1 MSLRKSAPTPVS
13 GTSSGNSR
21 VRVSGS
27 VAAGRRSSWV
37 VDGALMRCRGSSL
50 PAGSCGWK
58 EFRRVDGLA
67 EATNFEMKLDLV
79 GVGVAHLA
87 DLLSLADRLSFLD
100 QNLAVVRVRGKI
112 GLVVLADHQ
121 LAVAAQARSG
131 VNDSTGGARQHRL
144 TGLAA
149 NVDALEIRAFRKSRD
164 NLA

>member
-67 EATNFEMKLDLV
+67 EATDFEMKLDLV
-79 GVGVAHLA
+79 GVGVAHLS
-87 DLLSLADRLSFLD
+87 DLLSLANLLSFLD
-100 QNLAVVRVRGKI
+100 QNLPVVRVGGKVGI
-112 GLVVLADHQ
+112 VVLDDDQ
-121 LAVAAQARSG
+121 LAVAAQPRSR
-131 VNDSTGGARQHRL
+131 VNDSTGSAGPPRVTCLARD
-144 TGLAA
+144 
-149 NVDALEIRAFRKSRD
+149 VDTLE
-164 NLA
+164 

>member
-37 VDGALMRCRGSSL
+37 
-50 PAGSCGWK
+50 
-58 EFRRVDGLA
+58 
-67 EATNFEMKLDLV
+67 

-87 DLLSLADRLSFLD
+87 DLLSLADLLPFLD
-100 QNLAVVRVRGKI
+100 QNLAVVRVSGKV
-112 GLVVLADHQ
+112 GVVVLDDDH

-131 VNDSTGGARQHRL
+131 VDDSTGSTGQYRL
-144 TGLAA
+144 T
-149 NVDALEIRAFRKSRD
+149 
-164 NLA
+164 